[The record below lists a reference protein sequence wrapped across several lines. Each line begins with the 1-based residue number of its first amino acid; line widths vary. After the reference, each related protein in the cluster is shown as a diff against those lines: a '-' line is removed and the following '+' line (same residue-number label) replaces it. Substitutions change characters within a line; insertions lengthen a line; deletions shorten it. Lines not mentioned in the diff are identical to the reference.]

1 MSCKGSGF
9 GFPDQEADRREIAL
23 LDLVFDSVYAYD
35 GLPIFKIAVCGKWLT
50 GICLD
55 LSAFK
60 VVCAVEIK
68 FRDAVAVLSPVDAL
82 DWKVQITSLPDLIVL
97 LVAVAL
103 VDIVLVASYK
113 RR

>member
-1 MSCKGSGF
+1 M
-9 GFPDQEADRREIAL
+9 
-23 LDLVFDSVYAYD
+23 VFDSVYAYD
-35 GLPIFKIAVCGKWLT
+35 CLPIFKMAVCGKLST

-55 LSAFK
+55 FCAFK

-68 FRDAVAVLSPVDAL
+68 FSDVVVVLSPVDAL

-97 LVAVAL
+97 LVA
-103 VDIVLVASYK
+103 IVLVVGFK

>member
-35 GLPIFKIAVCGKWLT
+35 GLPIFKIAVCGKWSA

-55 LSAFK
+55 FCAFK

-68 FRDAVAVLSPVDAL
+68 FSDLVVVLIPVDAL

-97 LVAVAL
+97 VA
-103 VDIVLVASYK
+103 IVLVVSYK